1 MAGWLKAFHALA
13 ENPGL
18 NISTYTVAPYVIPVL
33 GIQCTQDMN
42 MVHRHTYIQN
52 SYTYKNMW
60 HLYILIKIGGT
71 LQISMITTGNSEKS
85 QT

>member
-33 GIQCTQDMN
+33 GIQCPLLDSLHTRYEHGAQ
-42 MVHRHTYIQN
+42 TYIHA
-52 SYTYKNMW
+52 K
-60 HLYILIKIGGT
+60 LIY
-71 LQISMITTGNSEKS
+71 L
-85 QT
+85 